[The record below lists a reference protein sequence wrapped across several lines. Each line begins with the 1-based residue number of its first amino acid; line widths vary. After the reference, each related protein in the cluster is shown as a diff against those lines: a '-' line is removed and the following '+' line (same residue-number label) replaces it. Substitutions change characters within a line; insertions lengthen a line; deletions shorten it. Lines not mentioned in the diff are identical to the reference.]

1 MTMAR
6 VGCAGILVA
15 DTFCGPVAALPQPG
29 ELLQLDDM
37 PVSAGGCAANVAIG
51 LARQDIDVEVA
62 GCAGND
68 AAGDSLVL
76 ELQHAGV
83 QCGRIVRSRELPT
96 SKTVVLLVS
105 GEDRRYLHNFG
116 ANAAFGAGDIDRDWA
131 MSLQVFYIGGLF
143 ALPRMSTSELASLLA
158 ECREAGVVTVVD
170 VVVPRGGA
178 DARALD
184 PLLPHIDYFLP
195 NEDEARI
202 FTGADEPLD
211 QISSL
216 RARGAR
222 NIIITRGAEGCLAAG
237 DEQAWRVPAH
247 RLTAIDPSGSG
258 DAFTA
263 GIITG
268 IVRGWDLP
276 RTLPYASTLGASA
289 ARAIGTTNGV
299 FRGDEADAFLQSHPL
314 DVMELRWK

>member
-1 MTMAR
+1 MTMAT

-15 DTFCGPVAALPQPG
+15 DTFCGPVASLPRPG

-37 PVSAGGCAANVAIG
+37 PMSAGGCAANVAID
-51 LARQDIDVEVA
+51 LALQGIDAEVM
-62 GCAGND
+62 GCVGND
-68 AAGDSLVL
+68 AAGDSLVA
-76 ELQHAGV
+76 ELRRAGI

-116 ANAAFGAGDIDRDWA
+116 ANGAFSVGDIDRGWA
-131 MSLQVFYIGGLF
+131 KSLRVLYIGGLF
-143 ALPRMSTSELASLLA
+143 ALPRLSITELAALLA

-170 VVVPRGGA
+170 VVVPRGAA
-178 DARALD
+178 DARALY
-184 PLLPHIDYFLP
+184 PLLPHIDYFVP
-195 NEDEARI
+195 NDDEARL

-211 QISSL
+211 QIASL

-222 NIIITRGAEGCLAAG
+222 NIVITSGAEGCV
-237 DEQAWRVPAH
+237 AWRDGRVWRAPAH
-247 RLTAIDPSGSG
+247 RLAAIDPSGSG

-263 GIITG
+263 GVITG
-268 IVRGWDLP
+268 IARGWDLP
-276 RTLPYASTLGASA
+276 QMLRYASALGASA
-289 ARAIGTTNGV
+289 ARAIGTTKGV
-299 FRGDEADAFLQSHPL
+299 FHGAEADAFLQSHPL